1 MTHLKIEVV
10 ASRKKAKSLD
20 FNLIYV
26 FTEFSAFKHL
36 NHESF
41 FFFLHGVIDNFEQFK
56 FSIFF
61 ALNSSIIEMIS
72 VLLLRNLKKKLSY
85 QKVLKIRVIRLS
97 RTIVG
102 QRKSI

>member
-10 ASRKKAKSLD
+10 ASKKKAKSLD

-61 ALNSSIIEMIS
+61 AYNSSIIEMIS
-72 VLLLRNLKKKLSY
+72 VLLCKKSKE
-85 QKVLKIRVIRLS
+85 KVELPKGLENQS
-97 RTIVG
+97 H
-102 QRKSI
+102 

>member
-10 ASRKKAKSLD
+10 ASKKKAKSLD

-41 FFFLHGVIDNFEQFK
+41 FFLHGVIDNFEQFK

-61 ALNSSIIEMIS
+61 A
-72 VLLLRNLKKKLSY
+72 KKSFNHWNDFSFATKKSKE
-85 QKVLKIRVIRLS
+85 KVELPKGLENQS
-97 RTIVG
+97 H
-102 QRKSI
+102 